1 MDGFVLQFAN
11 GLKTTVL
18 LALVSGALG
27 MALGLLAAAGRLSRL
42 RPISLAVGFYT
53 TIVRGVPELIII
65 LLIYFGGTVAIST
78 FFGRYVEVNAF
89 LAGVVSL
96 TVVFGAYTAEIFRGA
111 VLSIPRGQIEAAR
124 SLGLHPWQTWLL
136 VILPQM
142 LRIAL
147 PALANQWISLVK
159 ETSLI
164 SIVGLTDIMRVAA
177 IGAGSLRAP
186 LTFYLAASALYL
198 ALTSLALVIFNLLE
212 RRFAVPGR

>member
-1 MDGFVLQFAN
+1 MDGFMLQFVN

-27 MALGLLAAAGRLSRL
+27 MALGLLAAAGRLSRW
-42 RPISLAVGFYT
+42 RAVSVMVGFYT
-53 TIVRGVPELIII
+53 TIIRGVPELIII
-65 LLIYFGGTVAIST
+65 LLIYFGGTVAISA

-111 VLSIPRGQIEAAR
+111 VLSIPTGQIEAAR
-124 SLGLHPWQTWLL
+124 SLGLHPWQAWLL

>member
-1 MDGFVLQFAN
+1 MDGFVVQFVN

-18 LALVSGALG
+18 LALVSGSLG
-27 MALGLLAAAGRLSRL
+27 MALGLLAAAGRLSRW
-42 RPISLAVGFYT
+42 RAVSAGIGFYT
-53 TIVRGVPELIII
+53 TIIRGVPELIII
-65 LLIYFGGTVAIST
+65 LLIYFGGTVAISA

-111 VLSIPRGQIEAAR
+111 VLSIPAGQIEAAR

>member
-1 MDGFVLQFAN
+1 MDGFVLQFAS

-18 LALVSGALG
+18 LALVSGVLG
-27 MALGLLAAAGRLSRL
+27 MTLGLLAAAGRLSRL
-42 RPISLAVGFYT
+42 RPISLAVGLYT
-53 TIVRGVPELIII
+53 TIIRGVPELLII
-65 LLIYFGGTVAIST
+65 LLIYFGGTVAVSA
-78 FFGRYVEVNAF
+78 FFDRYVEIDAF
-89 LAGVVSL
+89 LAGVFSL

-111 VLSIPRGQIEAAR
+111 VLSMPAGQMEAAR
-124 SLGLHPWQTWLL
+124 SLGLRPWQTWLL

-198 ALTSLALVIFNLLE
+198 ALTSLALVVFNLLE
-212 RRFAVPGR
+212 RRLAVTGR

>member
-1 MDGFVLQFAN
+1 MDGFMLQFIN

-18 LALVSGALG
+18 LALASGTLG
-27 MALGLLAAAGRLSRL
+27 MALGLLVAAGRLSRFK
-42 RPISLAVGFYT
+42 PISLAAGVYT
-53 TIVRGVPELIII
+53 TVIRGVPELIII
-65 LLIYFGGTVAIST
+65 LLIYFGGTVAISAV
-78 FFGRYVEVNAF
+78 FGRYVEINAF

-96 TVVFGAYTAEIFRGA
+96 TVVFGAYAAEIFRGA
-111 VLSIPRGQIEAAR
+111 VLSIPAGQIEAAR
-124 SLGLHPWQTWLL
+124 SLGLHPWQTWML

-186 LTFYLAASALYL
+186 LTFYLAASVIYL
-198 ALTSLALVIFNLLE
+198 ALTSIALVAFSLLE

>member
-1 MDGFVLQFAN
+1 MDGFVVQFVN

-27 MALGLLAAAGRLSRL
+27 MALGLLAAAGRLSRW
-42 RPISLAVGFYT
+42 RVVSTAVGFYT
-53 TIVRGVPELIII
+53 TIIRGVPELIII
-65 LLIYFGGTVAIST
+65 LLIYFGGTVAISA

-111 VLSIPRGQIEAAR
+111 VLSIPVGQIEAAR

-198 ALTSLALVIFNLLE
+198 ALTSLALMIFNLLE

>member
-1 MDGFVLQFAN
+1 MDGFGMQFVE

-18 LALVSGALG
+18 LALASGTLG
-27 MALGLLAAAGRLSRL
+27 MALGLLAAAGRLSRWKAL
-42 RPISLAVGFYT
+42 SVGIGVYT
-53 TIVRGVPELIII
+53 TIIRGVPELIII
-65 LLIYFGGTVAIST
+65 LLIYFGGTIAISA
-78 FFGRYVEVNAF
+78 FFGRYIEINAF

-111 VLSIPRGQIEAAR
+111 VLSIPKGQIEAAR
-124 SLGLHPWQTWLL
+124 SLGMHPWQTWLL
-136 VILPQM
+136 IIAPQM

-198 ALTSLALVIFNLLE
+198 TLTSLALVIFNRLE

>member
-1 MDGFVLQFAN
+1 MDGFAGQFAN
-11 GLKTTVL
+11 GLKTTIM
-18 LALVSGALG
+18 LALVSGVLG
-27 MALGLLAAAGRLSRL
+27 MALGLLAAAGRLSRWKAMSL
-42 RPISLAVGFYT
+42 TISFYT
-53 TIVRGVPELIII
+53 TIIRGVPELIII
-65 LLIYFGGTVAIST
+65 LLIYFGGTVAISA

-111 VLSIPRGQIEAAR
+111 VLSIPQGQIEAAR

-136 VILPQM
+136 VTLPQM

-164 SIVGLTDIMRVAA
+164 SIVGLSDIMRVAA

-186 LTFYLAASALYL
+186 LSFYLAASALYL
-198 ALTSLALVIFNLLE
+198 TLTSLALVIFNLLE
-212 RRFAVPGR
+212 RRFAVSGR

>member
-1 MDGFVLQFAN
+1 MDGFVVQFIN

-18 LALVSGALG
+18 LALVSGTLG
-27 MALGLLAAAGRLSRL
+27 MVLGLLAAAGRLSRWK
-42 RPISLAVGFYT
+42 AVSIGIGLYT
-53 TIVRGVPELIII
+53 TIIRGVPELIII
-65 LLIYFGGTVAIST
+65 LLIYFGGTVAISA

-89 LAGVVSL
+89 LAGTVSL
-96 TVVFGAYTAEIFRGA
+96 TIVFAAYTAEIFRGA
-111 VLSIPRGQIEAAR
+111 VLSLPRGQIEAAS
-124 SLGLHPWQTWLL
+124 SLGLRPRHTWLL
-136 VILPQM
+136 VVVPQM

>member
-1 MDGFVLQFAN
+1 MDGFIVQFVA
-11 GLKTTVL
+11 GLKTTML

-27 MALGLLAAAGRLSRL
+27 MTLGLLAAAGRLSRWHAMRL
-42 RPISLAVGFYT
+42 VVGFYT
-53 TIVRGVPELIII
+53 TIIRGVPELIII
-65 LLIYFGGTVAIST
+65 LLIYFGGTVAISA

-111 VLSIPRGQIEAAR
+111 VLSIPEGQVEAAR
-124 SLGLHPWQTWLL
+124 SLGLHPLHTWMLI
-136 VILPQM
+136 ILPQM

-147 PALANQWISLVK
+147 PALANQWISLIK

-198 ALTSLALVIFNLLE
+198 ALTSLALMVFNLLE
-212 RRFAVPGR
+212 RRFTLAGR

>member
-1 MDGFVLQFAN
+1 MDGFAVQFAN
-11 GLKTTVL
+11 GLKTTVM
-18 LALVSGALG
+18 LALVSGVLG
-27 MALGLLAAAGRLSRL
+27 MALGLLAAAGRLSRWKAV
-42 RPISLAVGFYT
+42 SLAVGFYT
-53 TIVRGVPELIII
+53 TIIRGVPELIII
-65 LLIYFGGTVAIST
+65 LLIYFGGTVAISA
-78 FFGRYVEVNAF
+78 FFDRYVEVNAF

-136 VILPQM
+136 VTLPQM

-186 LTFYLAASALYL
+186 LSFYLAASALYL
-198 ALTSLALVIFNLLE
+198 TLTSLALVIFNLLE

>member
-1 MDGFVLQFAN
+1 MDGFVLQFVN

-18 LALVSGALG
+18 LALVSGVLG
-27 MALGLLAAAGRLSRL
+27 TALGLAAAAGRLSRFK
-42 RPISLAVGFYT
+42 PVSIAVGLYT
-53 TIVRGVPELIII
+53 TIIRGVPELLII
-65 LLIYFGGTVAIST
+65 LLIYFGGTVAVT
-78 FFGRYVEVNAF
+78 AFFGRYVEIDAF

-111 VLSIPRGQIEAAR
+111 VLSIPDGQTEAAR

-198 ALTSLALVIFNLLE
+198 ALTSLALVVFNLLE

>member
-1 MDGFVLQFAN
+1 MDGFAVQFVS

-18 LALVSGALG
+18 LALISGMLG
-27 MALGLLAAAGRLSRL
+27 MALGLLAAAGRLSRWRAL
-42 RPISLAVGFYT
+42 SLLVGFYT
-53 TIVRGVPELIII
+53 TIIRGVPELIII
-65 LLIYFGGTVAIST
+65 LLIYFGGTVAISA

-111 VLSIPRGQIEAAR
+111 VLSIPAGQIEAAR
-124 SLGLHPWQTWLL
+124 SLGLHSWQTWLL

-147 PALANQWISLVK
+147 PALANQSISLVK

-198 ALTSLALVIFNLLE
+198 ALTSLALLIFNRLE
-212 RRFAVPGR
+212 RHFAVPGR

>member
-1 MDGFVLQFAN
+1 MDGFVLQFVE

-18 LALVSGALG
+18 LALASGMLG
-27 MALGLLAAAGRLSRL
+27 MALGLLAAAGRLSRWKAL
-42 RPISLAVGFYT
+42 SVGIGVYT

-65 LLIYFGGTVAIST
+65 LLIYFGGTIAISA
-78 FFGRYVEVNAF
+78 FFGRYIEVNAF

-124 SLGLHPWQTWLL
+124 SLGMHPWQTWLL
-136 VILPQM
+136 IIAPQM

-198 ALTSLALVIFNLLE
+198 TLTSLALVIFNRLE

>member
-1 MDGFVLQFAN
+1 MDGFVVQFVN
-11 GLKTTVL
+11 GLKMTIL

-27 MALGLLAAAGRLSRL
+27 MALGLLVAAGRLSRWRTL
-42 RPISLAVGFYT
+42 SVAVGFYT
-53 TIVRGVPELIII
+53 TIIRGVPELIII
-65 LLIYFGGTVAIST
+65 LLIYFGGTVAISAL
-78 FFGRYVEVNAF
+78 FGRYVEVNAF

-111 VLSIPRGQIEAAR
+111 ALSIPTGQIEAAR

-147 PALANQWISLVK
+147 PAVANQWISLVK

-164 SIVGLTDIMRVAA
+164 SIVGLTDIMRVAT

>member
-1 MDGFVLQFAN
+1 MDGFAVQFVS

-27 MALGLLAAAGRLSRL
+27 MALGLLAAAGRLSRWRVL
-42 RPISLAVGFYT
+42 SRLVGFYT
-53 TIVRGVPELIII
+53 TIIRGVPELIII
-65 LLIYFGGTVAIST
+65 LLIYFGGTVAISA

-111 VLSIPRGQIEAAR
+111 VLSIPTGQIEAAR

-198 ALTSLALVIFNLLE
+198 TLTSLALVIFHLLE

>member
-1 MDGFVLQFAN
+1 MDGFVVQFVN

-27 MALGLLAAAGRLSRL
+27 MALGLLAAAGRLSRW
-42 RPISLAVGFYT
+42 RGISLAVGFYT
-53 TIVRGVPELIII
+53 TIIRGVPELIII
-65 LLIYFGGTVAIST
+65 LLIYFGGTFAISA
-78 FFGRYVEVNAF
+78 FFSRYVEVNAF
-89 LAGVVSL
+89 LAGGISL
-96 TVVFGAYTAEIFRGA
+96 TIVFGAYTAEIFRGA
-111 VLSIPRGQIEAAR
+111 VLSIPTGQIEAAR

-164 SIVGLTDIMRVAA
+164 SIVGLADIMRVAA

-198 ALTSLALVIFNLLE
+198 ALTSLALVIFSLLE

>member
-1 MDGFVLQFAN
+1 MDGFAVQFAN
-11 GLKTTVL
+11 GLKTTVI
-18 LALVSGALG
+18 LALVSGVLG
-27 MALGLLAAAGRLSRL
+27 MALGLLAAAGRLSRWKAV
-42 RPISLAVGFYT
+42 SLAVGFYT
-53 TIVRGVPELIII
+53 TIIRGVPELIII
-65 LLIYFGGTVAIST
+65 LLIYFGGTVAISA
-78 FFGRYVEVNAF
+78 FFDRYVEVNAF

-136 VILPQM
+136 VTLPQM

-186 LTFYLAASALYL
+186 LSFYLAASALYL
-198 ALTSLALVIFNLLE
+198 TLTSLALVIFNLLE